1 MTMSKKLLAV
11 LCGIAVLWSVGAAEK
26 EGFRPCLE
34 KVTVNGKVFYPAAQ
48 NAANSMI
55 VDGSWPTQI
64 EYVFVNNG
72 NTVADRQ
79 WSVFVH
85 FMSDQK
91 VLRGADFMP
100 DDPPSTVWKPE
111 KRIKVVKSLLLSDY
125 KGKTLEMFVGLY
137 DRSDKKLARFPLAN
151 PEIGADNRLRIGAL
165 QID

>member
-1 MTMSKKLLAV
+1 MTMNKKLLTV

-34 KVTVNGKVFYPAAQ
+34 KVTVNGTVLYPAA
-48 NAANSMI
+48 AKFAGPI
-55 VDGSWPTQI
+55 TVDGSWPTQI
-64 EYVFVNNG
+64 EYVFVNKG
-72 NTVADRQ
+72 NTAADRQ

-100 DDPPSTVWKPE
+100 DDPPSTAWEPE

-125 KGKTLEMFVGLY
+125 KGKTLEVFVGLY

-151 PEIGADNRLRIGAL
+151 PGIGADNRLRIGAL
-165 QID
+165 KID